1 MTEESQLRTEQ
12 GAVSVAAFQLT
23 DTGKVRS
30 ENQDFAIMTTP
41 DEERASGKGRLMV
54 VADGMGGHRGGATAS
69 RLASTTIRDR
79 YLASEED
86 DVPAALLRALESA
99 NAAVFA
105 ESQANPDLRG
115 MGTTCSALVVKDGI
129 GYVGHI
135 GDSRIYRIRRGEIEQ
150 LTQDH
155 SLVASMVREGLLTSD
170 EAEVHPR
177 RNVLQRSMGVAAE
190 VEIDISEPFAVLAD
204 DIFVLCSDGLH
215 GLVKEAEMVEVTR
228 LPLDDAAREFVRR
241 ALDRGAP
248 DNVTVI
254 VSRIV
259 GGPQHDDDVP
269 TLGVYRP
276 PVHPLDAP
284 TVELPL
290 DAVSEAPPP
299 RDPEEL
305 TQPQIPATEI
315 APGAPI
321 DIRQSSEE
329 PDAEAGDTS
338 PRPVA
343 SPDNAEAAVPQ
354 LDGAPLADT
363 TPAGDAPGVATPA
376 GEEPEPATSGD
387 DGVPLTLAHEPGTP
401 ASATA
406 SVPSVSTRR
415 LVAIGLFWAVV
426 AAVAIF
432 AWLRWTAS

>member
-79 YLASEED
+79 YLASEEE
-86 DVPAALLRALESA
+86 DVPAALLHALESA

-241 ALDRGAP
+241 ALERGAP

-290 DAVSEAPPP
+290 DAVSEAP
-299 RDPEEL
+299 RAGDPEEL
-305 TQPQIPATEI
+305 MVTQPQIPVTEI
-315 APGAPI
+315 AAGAPI

-329 PDAEAGDTS
+329 PDEEADDTS
-338 PRPVA
+338 PPAVA
-343 SPDNAEAAVPQ
+343 SPDEAEAAVPQ
-354 LDGAPLADT
+354 QAGSPLADT
-363 TPAGDAPGVATPA
+363 TPAGEAPGDAPPA
-376 GEEPEPATSGD
+376 GEEPETSGD

-406 SVPSVSTRR
+406 PVSAVSTRR